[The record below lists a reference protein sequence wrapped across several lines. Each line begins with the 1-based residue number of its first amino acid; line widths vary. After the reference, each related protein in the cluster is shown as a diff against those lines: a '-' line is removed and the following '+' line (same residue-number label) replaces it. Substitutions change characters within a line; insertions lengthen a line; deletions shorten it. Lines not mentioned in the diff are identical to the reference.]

1 MLDFG
6 KCRDIL
12 NNSSNR
18 KIAIGFINEC
28 YKIWSCAISLHVLLI
43 LINCN
48 DDLPVLLSQNT
59 PDRSQ
64 PGAGLKEKRIVNRR

>member
-43 LINCN
+43 LIRILGNYYV
-48 DDLPVLLSQNT
+48 DLKT
-59 PDRSQ
+59 
-64 PGAGLKEKRIVNRR
+64 